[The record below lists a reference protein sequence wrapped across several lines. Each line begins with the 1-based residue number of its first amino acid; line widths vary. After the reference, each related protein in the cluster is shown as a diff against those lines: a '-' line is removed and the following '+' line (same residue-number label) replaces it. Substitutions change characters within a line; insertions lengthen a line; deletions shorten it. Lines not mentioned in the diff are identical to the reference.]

1 MLETLAAEAAAEAE
15 LPFVAVLPFPDPEIK
30 WPAATQRR
38 FHELLAEAS
47 AIVRLE
53 KKVPVDNRAAGQAL
67 DRRNGWLR
75 KIATEAIV
83 VWDHD
88 EPRIGRSCRR
98 SNRCCPTMC
107 GSSALEHALQRRLQ
121 LRVGELVAARFE
133 HGG

>member
-1 MLETLAAEAAAEAE
+1 M
-15 LPFVAVLPFPDPEIK
+15 
-30 WPAATQRR
+30 
-38 FHELLAEAS
+38 LAEAS

-88 EPRIGRSCRR
+88 EPRIGKVVQ
-98 SNRCCPTMC
+98 
-107 GSSALEHALQRRLQ
+107 ALEQVLPDD
-121 LRVGELVAARFE
+121 VWIVSP
-133 HGG
+133 

>member
-1 MLETLAAEAAAEAE
+1 M
-15 LPFVAVLPFPDPEIK
+15 PFVAVLPFPDPEIK

-53 KKVPVDNRAAGQAL
+53 KKVPADNRAAGQAL

-88 EPRIGRSCRR
+88 EPRIGKVVQ
-98 SNRCCPTMC
+98 
-107 GSSALEHALQRRLQ
+107 ALEQVLPDD
-121 LRVGELVAARFE
+121 VWIVSP
-133 HGG
+133 

>member
-1 MLETLAAEAAAEAE
+1 MAKAELHPGLVVVTGLRLGAETLAAEAAAEAE

-53 KKVPVDNRAAGQAL
+53 KKVPADNRAAGQAL

-75 KIATEAIV
+75 VLLA
-83 VWDHD
+83 
-88 EPRIGRSCRR
+88 PYRSA
-98 SNRCCPTMC
+98 
-107 GSSALEHALQRRLQ
+107 SSDLLSS
-121 LRVGELVAARFE
+121 
-133 HGG
+133 